1 MSASNT
7 VKSARKS
14 LSWLLAIIVGL
25 TGLIAVGSLSDENAS
40 FTPKLALDLQGGTQV
55 ILSPLLL
62 DGQAVT
68 PEQLDQAV
76 SIIRQRVDASGVS
89 ESQVITQGD
98 RNIIVSIPGVPDEN
112 TLALIKASA
121 KLEFRAV
128 LVTSVGAPS
137 SSVDGGD
144 QAVEGES
151 TEGDATAEEPAPE
164 ESAPA
169 EQAPNVP
176 NAAPTDPS
184 DLNWVTP
191 ELQSEF
197 DALDCASS
205 FRQPGQVDDPTVPLI
220 TCDVTGTQKYI
231 LGPVEVE
238 GANISDASNGT
249 VQSQTG
255 ASTNTW
261 AVNLD
266 FDGIGTQ
273 AFADVTQ
280 RLFPLAAPRNQFAIT
295 LDGFVI
301 TAPATQAVITGGSAQ
316 ITGNFDRD
324 SSKVLADQLKYGSL
338 PIGFEVESQ
347 ENISASLGSEQLT
360 NGLIAGLI
368 GLILVVIYS
377 AFQYRGLAIVTVGSL
392 LVAAI
397 LVYLFIAVL
406 SWRQGYR
413 LSLAGVAGLIVAI
426 GITVD
431 SFIVYFERVRDEIRE
446 GRSLEVAVENA
457 WKRALRTIL
466 ASDAVSFTAAATLF
480 LLTVGNVRGFA
491 FTLGLTT
498 IVDLIV
504 VLLFTHPLLQLLART
519 KFFSSGHPW
528 SGFDS
533 KALEASGYVGRGKF
547 RVADSLASGKA
558 EKASKEATKRQTIAE
573 RKAEAA
579 IAAAKK
585 SGDK

>member
-1 MSASNT
+1 LSASNT

-14 LSWLLAIIVGL
+14 LSWMLAILVGL
-25 TGLIAVGSLSDENAS
+25 TALIAVGSLSDENAS

-137 SSVDGGD
+137 SSVDGADPAADGTGT
-144 QAVEGES
+144 EGE
-151 TEGDATAEEPAPE
+151 APAEEPAPE
-164 ESAPA
+164 E
-169 EQAPNVP
+169 QAPSVP

-184 DLNWVTP
+184 DMNWVSP
-191 ELQSEF
+191 ELQAEF
-197 DALDCASS
+197 DALDCATP
-205 FRQPGQVDDPTVPLI
+205 FREPGQVDDPTVPLI
-220 TCDVTGTQKYI
+220 TCDVTGTQKFI

-266 FDGIGTQ
+266 FDAAGTQ

-316 ITGNFDRD
+316 ITGTFDKD
-324 SSKVLADQLKYGSL
+324 TSKVLADQLKYGSL
-338 PIGFEVESQ
+338 PIGFEVQSQ

-360 NGLIAGLI
+360 NGVIAAVI
-368 GLILVVIYS
+368 GMILVVAYS
-377 AFQYRGLAIVTVGSL
+377 VFQYRGLAIVTLGSL
-392 LVAAI
+392 IVFAVLTYLV
-397 LVYLFIAVL
+397 VAVL
-406 SWRQGYR
+406 SWRQGFR
-413 LSLAGVAGLIVAI
+413 LSLAGVTGLIVSI

-431 SFIVYFERVRDEIRE
+431 SFIVFFERVRDEIRE
-446 GRSLEVAVENA
+446 GRSLETAVENG
-457 WKRALRTIL
+457 WRKGIRTIL
-466 ASDAVSFTAAATLF
+466 ASDMVSFTAAVTLF

-498 IVDLIV
+498 LIDLLVV
-504 VLLFTHPLLQLLART
+504 VLFTYPMLQLLART
-519 KFFSSGHPW
+519 RFFSSGHPW

-533 KALEASGYVGRGKF
+533 KSLKASGYIGRGQF
-547 RVADSLASGKA
+547 RVSDELASGKV
-558 EKASKEATKRQTIAE
+558 EKAAKEAERRQTIAE
-573 RKAEAA
+573 RKAQAA
-579 IAAAKK
+579 IADAKGK
-585 SGDK
+585 GDN

>member
-1 MSASNT
+1 LAASNT

-14 LSWLLAIIVGL
+14 LIWLLVIIFGL
-25 TGLIAVGSLSDENAS
+25 AGLIGFGSTTDENAS

-68 PEQLDQAV
+68 TEQLDQAV

-89 ESQVITQGD
+89 ESQVTTQGD
-98 RNIIVSIPGVPDEN
+98 TNIIVSIPGVPDEN

-121 KLEFRAV
+121 KLEFRPV
-128 LVTSVGAPS
+128 LITSAGTPT
-137 SSVDGGD
+137 SSVDGT
-144 QAVEGES
+144 ES
-151 TEGDATAEEPAPE
+151 EDPEASETPAPE
-164 ESAPA
+164 ESPA
-169 EQAPNVP
+169 AEPPA
-176 NAAPTDPS
+176 AAPVDGS
-184 DLNWVTP
+184 DLNWITP
-191 ELQSEF
+191 EIQKAF
-197 DALDCASS
+197 DELDCASS
-205 FRQPGQVDDPTVPLI
+205 FREPGQIDDPSVPLV
-220 TCDVTGTQKYI
+220 TCDVNGLTKFI
-231 LGPVEVE
+231 LGPVEVD

-249 VQSQTG
+249 VTSSTG

-261 AVNLD
+261 AVNLE
-266 FDGIGTQ
+266 FDEVGT
-273 AFADVTQ
+273 AGFSTVTQ
-280 RLFPLAAPRNQFAIT
+280 RLFPLEIPRNQFAIT
-295 LDGFVI
+295 LDGYVI
-301 TAPATQAVITGGSAQ
+301 TAPTTQAVITNGSAQ
-316 ITGNFDRD
+316 ITGSFDRD

-338 PIGFEVESQ
+338 PIGFEVQSQ
-347 ENISASLGSEQLT
+347 ENISATLGQDQLT
-360 NGLIAGLI
+360 SGLLAGLI

-392 LVAAI
+392 LVAGV
-397 LVYLFIAVL
+397 LVYLLIAFL

-413 LSLAGVAGLIVAI
+413 LSMAGVAGLIVAI

-446 GRSLEVAVENA
+446 GRNLEVAVENA
-457 WKRALRTIL
+457 WRRSIRTIL

-504 VLLFTHPLLQLLART
+504 VLLFTHPLLTLLART

-533 KALEASGYVGRGKF
+533 KSLKASGYVGRGQF
-547 RVADSLASGKA
+547 RVAPRLSSGKIL
-558 EKASKEATKRQTIAE
+558 KVSKEAATRQTIAE
-573 RKAEAA
+573 RKAQAA
-579 IAAAKK
+579 IQEA
-585 SGDK
+585 DKTGGN

>member
-1 MSASNT
+1 LSVSNT

-14 LSWLLAIIVGL
+14 LSWLLAIIIGL
-25 TGLIAVGSLSDENAS
+25 TALIAVGSLSDENAS

-62 DGQAVT
+62 DGAAVT
-68 PEQLDQAV
+68 TEQLDQAV

-89 ESQVITQGD
+89 EAQVVTQGD

-128 LVTSVGAPS
+128 LLASVGIPT
-137 SSVDGGD
+137 SSVDGGEFSLD
-144 QAVEGES
+144 GEADLDES
-151 TEGDATAEEPAPE
+151 LGGELDEDVPAEAE
-164 ESAPA
+164 APA
-169 EQAPNVP
+169 QP

-184 DLNWVTP
+184 DLNWITP
-191 ELQSEF
+191 ELREAF
-197 DALDCASS
+197 DALDCATA
-205 FRQPGQVDDPTVPLI
+205 FRTPGQVDDPTIPLI
-220 TCDVTGTQKYI
+220 TCDVTGTEKYI

-249 VQSQTG
+249 VQTQTG

-266 FDGIGTQ
+266 FDGLGTQ
-273 AFADVTQ
+273 AFATVTQ
-280 RLFPLAAPRNQFAIT
+280 RLFPLATPRNQFAIT

-301 TAPATQAVITGGSAQ
+301 TAPATQAVITNGSAQ

-368 GLILVVIYS
+368 GLLLVIIYS
-377 AFQYRGLAIVTVGSL
+377 AFQYRGLAIVTIGSL
-392 LVAAI
+392 LIAAVV
-397 LVYLFIAVL
+397 VYLFIAVL

-413 LSLAGVAGLIVAI
+413 LSLAGVTGLIVAI

-504 VLLFTHPLLQLLART
+504 VLLFTHPILQLLART

-533 KALEASGYVGRGKF
+533 KALKASGYAGRGKF
-547 RVADSLASGKA
+547 RVAESLASGKA

-573 RKAEAA
+573 RKAEMALA
-579 IAAAKK
+579 EAKK
-585 SGDK
+585 TGEK

>member
-1 MSASNT
+1 VSTNAT

-14 LSWLLAIIVGL
+14 LTWLLVIIFSLVGL
-25 TGLIAVGSLSDENAS
+25 LAVGSLSDENAS
-40 FTPKLALDLQGGTQV
+40 FTPKLALDLQGGTQI

-62 DGQAVT
+62 DGAEVT
-68 PEQLDQAV
+68 VEQLDQAV

-98 RNIIVSIPGVPDEN
+98 RNIIVSIPGIPDEN
-112 TLALIKASA
+112 TLKLIKASA

-128 LVTSVGAPS
+128 LVTSVGTPTS
-137 SSVDGGD
+137 SLDLGAEAGAGLEGSDGSLD
-144 QAVEGES
+144 EPLV
-151 TEGDATAEEPAPE
+151 TEEPAA
-164 ESAPA
+164 S
-169 EQAPNVP
+169 VP
-176 NAAPTDPS
+176 NAAPTSPS
-184 DLNWVTP
+184 DLNWITP
-191 ELQSEF
+191 ELQKEY
-197 DALDCASS
+197 DELDCASQ
-205 FRQPGQVDDPTVPLI
+205 FREPGQVDDATMPLV
-220 TCDVTGTQKYI
+220 TCDVDGFAKFI

-238 GANISDASNGT
+238 GSRISDASNGT

-266 FDGIGTQ
+266 FDGVGTE
-273 AFADVTQ
+273 AFGAVTQ
-280 RLFPLAAPRNQFAIT
+280 RLFPLSEPQNQFAIT

-301 TAPATQAVITGGSAQ
+301 TAPATQAVITNGSAQ

-347 ENISASLGSEQLT
+347 ENISATLGSEQLT

-392 LVAAI
+392 LIAGL

-446 GRSLEVAVENA
+446 GRNLEVAVENA
-457 WKRALRTIL
+457 WKRAIRTIL
-466 ASDAVSFTAAATLF
+466 ASDAVSFTAATTLF

-498 IVDLIV
+498 IVDLMV
-504 VLLFTHPLLQLLART
+504 VLLFTHPLLKLLART

-533 KALEASGYVGRGKF
+533 KALKAAGYQGRGQF
-547 RVADSLASGKA
+547 RVAESLSSGKA
-558 EKASKEATKRQTIAE
+558 EKASKEAAKRQTIAE
-573 RKAEAA
+573 RKAQAA
-579 IAAAKK
+579 ILAAEKTGGK
-585 SGDK
+585 

>member
-1 MSASNT
+1 LAASST

-14 LSWLLAIIVGL
+14 LIWLLVIIFGL
-25 TGLIAVGSLSDENAS
+25 AGLIGFGSTTDENAS
-40 FTPKLALDLQGGTQV
+40 FTPKLALDLQGGTQI

-68 PEQLDQAV
+68 TEQLDQAV

-89 ESQVITQGD
+89 ESQVTTQGD
-98 RNIIVSIPGVPDEN
+98 TNIIVSIPGIPDEN

-121 KLEFRAV
+121 KLEFRPV
-128 LVTSVGAPS
+128 LITSAGTPTAE
-137 SSVDGGD
+137 VDGAGTSD
-144 QAVEGES
+144 P
-151 TEGDATAEEPAPE
+151 DATESPAPE
-164 ESAPA
+164 ETPA
-169 EQAPNVP
+169 AEEPTAS
-176 NAAPTDPS
+176 PTDGS
-184 DLNWVTP
+184 DLNWITP
-191 ELQSEF
+191 EIQKEF
-197 DALDCASS
+197 DDLDCASV
-205 FRQPGQVDDPTVPLI
+205 FREPGQIDDPAVPLV
-220 TCDVTGTQKYI
+220 TCDVNGFTKFI
-231 LGPVEVE
+231 LGPVEVD

-249 VQSQTG
+249 VTSSTG

-261 AVNLD
+261 AVNLE
-266 FDGIGTQ
+266 FDEVGTEG
-273 AFADVTQ
+273 FSTVTQ
-280 RLFPLAAPRNQFAIT
+280 RLFPLEQPRNQFAIT

-301 TAPATQAVITGGSAQ
+301 TAPTTQAVITNGSAQ
-316 ITGNFDRD
+316 ITGSFDRD

-338 PIGFEVESQ
+338 PIGFEVQSQ
-347 ENISASLGSEQLT
+347 ENISATLGQDQLT
-360 NGLIAGLI
+360 SGLLAGLI

-392 LVAAI
+392 LVAAV
-397 LVYLFIAVL
+397 LVYLLIAFL

-413 LSLAGVAGLIVAI
+413 LSMAGVAGLIVAI

-446 GRSLEVAVENA
+446 GRNLEVAVENA
-457 WKRALRTIL
+457 WKRSIRTIL

-504 VLLFTHPLLQLLART
+504 VFLFTHPLLRLLART
-519 KFFSSGHPW
+519 KFFSSGNPW

-533 KALEASGYVGRGKF
+533 KALKASGYVGRGQF
-547 RVADSLASGKA
+547 RVAPTLSQGKA
-558 EKASKEATKRQTIAE
+558 LKVSKEAATRQTIAE
-573 RKAEAA
+573 RKAQAALEEAD
-579 IAAAKK
+579 K
-585 SGDK
+585 SGGN

>member
-1 MSASNT
+1 MSTNAT

-14 LSWLLAIIVGL
+14 LTWLLVIIFSLVGL
-25 TGLIAVGSLSDENAS
+25 LAVGSLSDENAS
-40 FTPKLALDLQGGTQV
+40 FTPKLALDLQGGTQI

-62 DGQAVT
+62 DGAEVT
-68 PEQLDQAV
+68 VEQLDQAV

-98 RNIIVSIPGVPDEN
+98 RNIIVSIPGIPDEN
-112 TLALIKASA
+112 TLKLIKASA

-128 LVTSVGAPS
+128 LVTSVGTPTS
-137 SSVDGGD
+137 SLDLGAEAGAGLEGSDGSLD
-144 QAVEGES
+144 EPLV
-151 TEGDATAEEPAPE
+151 TEEPAA
-164 ESAPA
+164 S
-169 EQAPNVP
+169 VP
-176 NAAPTDPS
+176 NAAPTSPS
-184 DLNWVTP
+184 DLNWISP
-191 ELQSEF
+191 ELQKEY
-197 DALDCASS
+197 DELDCASQ
-205 FRQPGQVDDPTVPLI
+205 FREPGQVDDATMPLV
-220 TCDVTGTQKYI
+220 TCDVDGFAKFI

-238 GANISDASNGT
+238 GSRISDASNGT

-266 FDGIGTQ
+266 FDGVGTE
-273 AFADVTQ
+273 AFGAVTQ
-280 RLFPLAAPRNQFAIT
+280 RLFPLSEPQNQFAIT

-301 TAPATQAVITGGSAQ
+301 TAPATQAVITNGSAQ

-347 ENISASLGSEQLT
+347 ENISATLGSEQLT

-392 LVAAI
+392 LIAGL

-446 GRSLEVAVENA
+446 GRNLEVAVENA
-457 WKRALRTIL
+457 WKRAIRTIL
-466 ASDAVSFTAAATLF
+466 ASDAVSFTAATTLF

-498 IVDLIV
+498 IVDLMV
-504 VLLFTHPLLQLLART
+504 VLLFTHPLLKLLART

-533 KALEASGYVGRGKF
+533 KALKAAGYQGRGQF
-547 RVADSLASGKA
+547 RVAESLSSGKA
-558 EKASKEATKRQTIAE
+558 EKASKEAAKRQTIAE
-573 RKAEAA
+573 RKAQAA
-579 IAAAKK
+579 ILAAEKTGGK
-585 SGDK
+585 

>member
-1 MSASNT
+1 MAASST

-14 LSWLLAIIVGL
+14 LAWLFVILAGF
-25 TGLIAVGSLSDENAS
+25 TGLIGFGSLTDENAS

-55 ILSPLLL
+55 ILAPLLL

-68 PEQLDQAV
+68 TEQLDQAV
-76 SIIRQRVDASGVS
+76 AIIRQRVDASGVS

-98 RNIIVSIPGVPDEN
+98 TNIIVSIPGVPDEN

-128 LVTSVGAPS
+128 LVTSQGSALTE
-137 SSVDGGD
+137 VDVTD
-144 QAVEGES
+144 A
-151 TEGDATAEEPAPE
+151 TGDATTAEPT
-164 ESAPA
+164 PA
-169 EQAPNVP
+169 ET
-176 NAAPTDPS
+176 PTAQQPTPVDAS
-184 DLNWVTP
+184 DLNWITP
-191 ELQSEF
+191 EIQKEF
-197 DALDCASS
+197 DELDCSTS
-205 FRQPGQVDDPTVPLI
+205 FREPGQIDDPTIPLV
-220 TCDVTGTQKYI
+220 TCDVSGTAKFI
-231 LGPVEVE
+231 LGPVEVD

-249 VQSQTG
+249 VQSSTG

-261 AVNLD
+261 AVNLE
-266 FDGIGTQ
+266 FDPEGSES
-273 AFADVTQ
+273 FATVTK
-280 RLFPLAAPRNQFAIT
+280 RLFPLEQPRNQFAIT

-301 TAPATQAVITGGSAQ
+301 TAPTTQAVISNGSAQ
-316 ITGNFDRD
+316 ITGSFDRD

-338 PIGFEVESQ
+338 PIGFEVQSQ
-347 ENISASLGSEQLT
+347 ENISATLGQDQLT
-360 NGLIAGLI
+360 SGLLAGLI
-368 GLILVVIYS
+368 GLVLVVIYS

-392 LVAAI
+392 VVAAV
-397 LVYLFIAVL
+397 LVYLLIAFL

-413 LSLAGVAGLIVAI
+413 LSMAGVAGLIVAI

-446 GRSLEVAVENA
+446 GRNLEVAVENA
-457 WKRALRTIL
+457 WKRSIRTIL

-504 VLLFTHPLLQLLART
+504 VVLFTHPLLRLLART

-533 KALEASGYVGRGKF
+533 KALKASGYMGRGQF
-547 RVADSLASGKA
+547 RTATNLSPGKA
-558 EKASKEATKRQTIAE
+558 GKVSKEAATRQTIAE
-573 RKAEAA
+573 RKAQQAAQEAE
-579 IAAAKK
+579 K
-585 SGDK
+585 SGGK

>member
-1 MSASNT
+1 MAASST

-14 LSWLLAIIVGL
+14 LIWLLVIIFGL
-25 TGLIAVGSLSDENAS
+25 AGLIGFGSTTEENAS
-40 FTPKLALDLQGGTQV
+40 FTPKLALDLQGGTQI

-68 PEQLDQAV
+68 TEHLDQAV

-89 ESQVITQGD
+89 ESQVTTQGD
-98 RNIIVSIPGVPDEN
+98 TNIIVSIPGIPDEN

-121 KLEFRAV
+121 KLEFRPV
-128 LVTSVGAPS
+128 LITSAGTPKAE
-137 SSVDGGD
+137 VDGAGTSD
-144 QAVEGES
+144 P
-151 TEGDATAEEPAPE
+151 DATESPAPE
-164 ESAPA
+164 ETPA
-169 EQAPNVP
+169 AEEPTAS
-176 NAAPTDPS
+176 PTDGS
-184 DLNWVTP
+184 DLNWITP
-191 ELQSEF
+191 EIQKEF
-197 DALDCASS
+197 DDLDCASV
-205 FRQPGQVDDPTVPLI
+205 FREPGQIDDPAVPLV
-220 TCDVTGTQKYI
+220 TCDVNGFTKFI
-231 LGPVEVE
+231 LGPVEVD

-249 VQSQTG
+249 VTSSTG

-261 AVNLD
+261 AVNLE
-266 FDGIGTQ
+266 FDEIGTEG
-273 AFADVTQ
+273 FSTVTQ
-280 RLFPLAAPRNQFAIT
+280 RLFPLEQPRNQFAIT

-301 TAPATQAVITGGSAQ
+301 TAPTTQAVITNGSAQ
-316 ITGNFDRD
+316 ITGSFDRE

-338 PIGFEVESQ
+338 PIGFEVQSQ
-347 ENISASLGSEQLT
+347 ENISATLGQDQLT
-360 NGLIAGLI
+360 SGLLAGLI

-392 LVAAI
+392 LVAAV
-397 LVYLFIAVL
+397 LVYLLIAFL

-413 LSLAGVAGLIVAI
+413 LSMAGVAGLIVAI

-431 SFIVYFERVRDEIRE
+431 SFIVYFERVREEIRE
-446 GRSLEVAVENA
+446 GRNLEVAVENA
-457 WKRALRTIL
+457 WKRSIRTIL

-504 VLLFTHPLLQLLART
+504 VLLFTHPLLRLLART

-533 KALEASGYVGRGKF
+533 KALKASGYVGRGQF
-547 RVADSLASGKA
+547 RVAPTLSQGKA
-558 EKASKEATKRQTIAE
+558 LKVSKEAATRQTIAE
-573 RKAEAA
+573 RKAQAALEEAD
-579 IAAAKK
+579 K
-585 SGDK
+585 SGGN

>member
-1 MSASNT
+1 LAASST

-14 LSWLLAIIVGL
+14 LIWLLVIIFGL
-25 TGLIAVGSLSDENAS
+25 AGLIGFGSTTDENAS
-40 FTPKLALDLQGGTQV
+40 FTPKLALDLQGGTQI

-68 PEQLDQAV
+68 TEQLDQAV

-89 ESQVITQGD
+89 ESQVTTQGD
-98 RNIIVSIPGVPDEN
+98 TNIIVSIPGIPDEN

-121 KLEFRAV
+121 KLEFRPV
-128 LVTSVGAPS
+128 LITSAGTPAAQ
-137 SSVDGGD
+137 VDGAETSD
-144 QAVEGES
+144 P
-151 TEGDATAEEPAPE
+151 DATESPAPE
-164 ESAPA
+164 ETPA
-169 EQAPNVP
+169 AEEPTAS
-176 NAAPTDPS
+176 PTDGS
-184 DLNWVTP
+184 DLNWITP
-191 ELQSEF
+191 EIQTEF
-197 DALDCASS
+197 DDLDCASV
-205 FRQPGQVDDPTVPLI
+205 FREPGQIDDPAVPLV
-220 TCDVTGTQKYI
+220 TCDVNGFTKFI
-231 LGPVEVE
+231 LGPVEVD

-249 VQSQTG
+249 VTSSTG

-261 AVNLD
+261 AVNLE
-266 FDGIGTQ
+266 FDEIGTEG
-273 AFADVTQ
+273 FSTVTQ
-280 RLFPLAAPRNQFAIT
+280 RLFPLEQPRNQFAIT

-301 TAPATQAVITGGSAQ
+301 TAPTTQAVITNGSAQ
-316 ITGNFDRD
+316 ITGSFDRE

-338 PIGFEVESQ
+338 PIGFEVQSQ
-347 ENISASLGSEQLT
+347 ENISATLGQDQLT
-360 NGLIAGLI
+360 SGLLAGLI

-392 LVAAI
+392 LVAAV
-397 LVYLFIAVL
+397 LVYLLIAFL

-413 LSLAGVAGLIVAI
+413 LSMAGVAGLIVAI

-446 GRSLEVAVENA
+446 GRNLEVAVENA
-457 WKRALRTIL
+457 WKRSIRTIL

-504 VLLFTHPLLQLLART
+504 VLLFTHPLLRLLART
-519 KFFSSGHPW
+519 RFFSSGHPW

-533 KALEASGYVGRGKF
+533 KALKASGYVGRGQF
-547 RVADSLASGKA
+547 RVAPTLSQGKA
-558 EKASKEATKRQTIAE
+558 LKVSKEAATRQTIAE
-573 RKAEAA
+573 RKAQAALEEAD
-579 IAAAKK
+579 K
-585 SGDK
+585 SGGN

>member
-1 MSASNT
+1 LSVSNT

-14 LSWLLAIIVGL
+14 LSWLLAIIIGL
-25 TGLIAVGSLSDENAS
+25 TALIAVGSLSDENAS

-62 DGQAVT
+62 DGQGVT
-68 PEQLDQAV
+68 TEQLNQAV

-89 ESQVITQGD
+89 ESQVVTQGD

-128 LVTSVGAPS
+128 LLTSVGAPT

-144 QAVEGES
+144 LSVDGEAGAEQAEG
-151 TEGDATAEEPAPE
+151 EEPASEPE
-164 ESAPA
+164 APA
-169 EQAPNVP
+169 EPS
-176 NAAPTDPS
+176 AAPTDPS
-184 DLNWVTP
+184 DLNWITP
-191 ELQSEF
+191 ELREAF
-197 DALDCASS
+197 DALDCATP
-205 FRQPGQVDDPTVPLI
+205 FRVPGQVDDPTVPLI
-220 TCDVTGTQKYI
+220 TCDVTGTEKYI

-249 VQSQTG
+249 VQTSTG

-266 FDGIGTQ
+266 FDGLGTQ
-273 AFADVTQ
+273 AFGAVTQ
-280 RLFPLAAPRNQFAIT
+280 RLFPLADPRNRFAIT

-301 TAPATQAVITGGSAQ
+301 TAPTTQAVITNGSAQ
-316 ITGNFDRD
+316 ITGSFDQD

-347 ENISASLGSEQLT
+347 ENISATLGGEQLS
-360 NGLIAGLI
+360 NGILAAII
-368 GLILVVIYS
+368 GLILVIGYS
-377 AFQYRGLAIVTVGSL
+377 IFQYRGLALVTLGSL
-392 LVAAI
+392 IVAAI
-397 LVYLFIAVL
+397 LVYLVIAVL

-413 LSLAGVAGLIVAI
+413 LSLAGVTGLIVSI

-431 SFIVYFERVRDEIRE
+431 SFIVFFERIKDEIRD
-446 GRSLEVAVENA
+446 GRSLETAVENG
-457 WKRALRTIL
+457 WKRGLRTIL
-466 ASDAVSFTAAATLF
+466 ASDMVSFTAAVSLF

-498 IVDLIV
+498 IIDLVV
-504 VLLFTHPLLQLLART
+504 VLLFTYPFLQLLSRT

-533 KALEASGYVGRGKF
+533 KSLAASGYVGRGQF
-547 RVADSLASGKA
+547 RVASNLASGKA
-558 EKASKEATKRQTIAE
+558 DKVSKEAERRQTIAE
-573 RKAEAA
+573 RKAQAA
-579 IAAAKK
+579 IAEAQKTGEK
-585 SGDK
+585 

>member
-1 MSASNT
+1 MAVSNT

-14 LSWLLAIIVGL
+14 LIWLLVIIFGL
-25 TGLIAVGSLSDENAS
+25 AGLIGFGSTTDENAS

-68 PEQLDQAV
+68 TEQLDQAV

-89 ESQVITQGD
+89 ESQVTTQGD
-98 RNIIVSIPGVPDEN
+98 TNIIVSIPGIPDEN

-121 KLEFRAV
+121 KLEFRPV
-128 LVTSVGAPS
+128 LITSAGTPT
-137 SSVDGGD
+137 SSVDG
-144 QAVEGES
+144 AES
-151 TEGDATAEEPAPE
+151 EDPEATETPTPEESPAAEEPAT
-164 ESAPA
+164 APK
-169 EQAPNVP
+169 
-176 NAAPTDPS
+176 DGS
-184 DLNWVTP
+184 DLNWITP
-191 ELQSEF
+191 EVQKAF
-197 DALDCASS
+197 DDLDCATS
-205 FRQPGQVDDPTVPLI
+205 FREPGQIDDPSVPLV
-220 TCDVTGTQKYI
+220 TCDVNGLSKFI
-231 LGPVEVE
+231 LGPVEVD

-249 VQSQTG
+249 VTSSTG

-261 AVNLD
+261 AVNLE
-266 FDGIGTQ
+266 FDEIGT
-273 AFADVTQ
+273 AGFSTVTQ
-280 RLFPLAAPRNQFAIT
+280 RLFPLEQPRSQFAIT

-301 TAPATQAVITGGSAQ
+301 TAPTTQAVITNGSAQ
-316 ITGNFDRD
+316 ITGSFDRD

-338 PIGFEVESQ
+338 PIGFEVQSQ
-347 ENISASLGSEQLT
+347 ENISATLGQDQLT
-360 NGLIAGLI
+360 SGLLAGLI

-392 LVAAI
+392 LVAGV
-397 LVYLFIAVL
+397 LVYLLIAFL

-413 LSLAGVAGLIVAI
+413 LSMAGVAGLIVAI

-446 GRSLEVAVENA
+446 GRNLEVAVENA
-457 WKRALRTIL
+457 WRRSIRTIL

-504 VLLFTHPLLQLLART
+504 VLLFTHPLLTLLART

-533 KALEASGYVGRGKF
+533 KSLKAAGYVGRGQF
-547 RVADSLASGKA
+547 RVAPSLSSGKVL
-558 EKASKEATKRQTIAE
+558 KVSKEAATRQTIAE
-573 RKAEAA
+573 RKAQAA
-579 IAAAKK
+579 IQEA
-585 SGDK
+585 DKTGGN

>member
-1 MSASNT
+1 LSASNT

-14 LSWLLAIIVGL
+14 LSWMLAIMVGL
-25 TGLIAVGSLSDENAS
+25 TGLIAVGTLTDENAS

-98 RNIIVSIPGVPDEN
+98 RNIIVSIPGVPDDN

-128 LVTSVGAPS
+128 IVTSTGAPTS
-137 SSVDGGD
+137 TVDESG
-144 QAVEGES
+144 ATVEGDS
-151 TEGDATAEEPAPE
+151 TDGAAPTEEPTPE
-164 ESAPA
+164 AA
-169 EQAPNVP
+169 APNVP
-176 NAAPTDPS
+176 TATPTDAS
-184 DLNWVTP
+184 DLNWVSL
-191 ELQSEF
+191 ELQKEF
-197 DALDCASS
+197 DALDCATS
-205 FRQPGQVDDPTVPLI
+205 FREPGQVDDPTIPLI
-220 TCDVTGTQKYI
+220 TCDTSGTQKFI

-238 GANISDASNGT
+238 GANISDATNGT
-249 VQSQTG
+249 VQSSTG

-266 FDGIGTQ
+266 FNETGSQ
-273 AFADVTQ
+273 AFANVTQ
-280 RLFPLAAPRNQFAIT
+280 RLFPLSAPRNQFAIT
-295 LDGFVI
+295 LDGYVI

-316 ITGNFDRD
+316 ITGNFDKD

-338 PIGFEVESQ
+338 PIGFEVQSQ

-360 NGLIAGLI
+360 NGVIAAII
-368 GLILVVIYS
+368 GMILVVGYS
-377 AFQYRGLAIVTVGSL
+377 VFQYRGLAVVTLGSL
-392 LVAAI
+392 IVFAI
-397 LVYLFIAVL
+397 LVYLVVALL
-406 SWRQGYR
+406 SWRQGFR
-413 LSLAGVAGLIVAI
+413 LSLAGVTGLIVSI

-431 SFIVYFERVRDEIRE
+431 SFIVFFERVRDEIRE
-446 GRSLEVAVENA
+446 GRSLETAVENG
-457 WKRALRTIL
+457 WRKGIRTIL
-466 ASDAVSFTAAATLF
+466 ASDMVSFTAAVTLF

-498 IVDLIV
+498 LIDLVVV
-504 VLLFTHPLLQLLART
+504 VLFTYPMLQLLART
-519 KFFSSGHPW
+519 RFFSSGHPW

-533 KALEASGYVGRGKF
+533 KSLKASGYVGRGAF
-547 RVADSLASGKA
+547 RTSDELASGKI
-558 EKASKEATKRQTIAE
+558 EKASREAEKRQSIAE
-573 RKAEAA
+573 RKAQAA
-579 IAAAKK
+579 IAEAKEK
-585 SGDK
+585 GDN

>member
-1 MSASNT
+1 MAASST

-14 LSWLLAIIVGL
+14 LIWLLVIIFGL
-25 TGLIAVGSLSDENAS
+25 AGLIGFGSTTDENAS
-40 FTPKLALDLQGGTQV
+40 FTPKLALDLQGGTQI

-68 PEQLDQAV
+68 TEQLDQAV

-89 ESQVITQGD
+89 ESQVTTQGD
-98 RNIIVSIPGVPDEN
+98 TNIIVSIPGIPDEN

-121 KLEFRAV
+121 KLEFRPV
-128 LVTSVGAPS
+128 LITSAGTPTAE
-137 SSVDGGD
+137 VDGAGTSD
-144 QAVEGES
+144 P
-151 TEGDATAEEPAPE
+151 DATESPAPE
-164 ESAPA
+164 ETPA
-169 EQAPNVP
+169 AEEPTAS
-176 NAAPTDPS
+176 PTDGS
-184 DLNWVTP
+184 DLNWITP
-191 ELQSEF
+191 EIQKEF
-197 DALDCASS
+197 DDLDCASV
-205 FRQPGQVDDPTVPLI
+205 FREPGQIDDPAVPLV
-220 TCDVTGTQKYI
+220 TCDVNGFTKFI
-231 LGPVEVE
+231 LGPVEVD

-249 VQSQTG
+249 VTSSTG

-261 AVNLD
+261 AVNLE
-266 FDGIGTQ
+266 FDEIGTEG
-273 AFADVTQ
+273 FSTVTQ
-280 RLFPLAAPRNQFAIT
+280 RLFPLEQPRNQFAIT

-301 TAPATQAVITGGSAQ
+301 TAPTTQAVITNGSAQ
-316 ITGNFDRD
+316 ITGSFDRE

-338 PIGFEVESQ
+338 PIGFEVQSQ
-347 ENISASLGSEQLT
+347 ENISATLGQDQLT
-360 NGLIAGLI
+360 SGLLAGLI

-392 LVAAI
+392 LVAAV
-397 LVYLFIAVL
+397 LVYLLIAFL

-413 LSLAGVAGLIVAI
+413 LSMAGVAGLIVAI

-446 GRSLEVAVENA
+446 GRNLEVAVENA
-457 WKRALRTIL
+457 WKRSIRTIL

-504 VLLFTHPLLQLLART
+504 VLLFTHPLLRLLART
-519 KFFSSGHPW
+519 RFFSSGHPW

-533 KALEASGYVGRGKF
+533 KALKASGYVGRGQF
-547 RVADSLASGKA
+547 RVAPTLSQGKA
-558 EKASKEATKRQTIAE
+558 LKVSKEAATRQTIAE
-573 RKAEAA
+573 RKAQAALEEAD
-579 IAAAKK
+579 K
-585 SGDK
+585 SGGN

>member
-1 MSASNT
+1 LAASST

-14 LSWLLAIIVGL
+14 LIWLLVIIFGL
-25 TGLIAVGSLSDENAS
+25 AGLIGFGSTTDENAS
-40 FTPKLALDLQGGTQV
+40 FTPKLALDLQGGTQI

-68 PEQLDQAV
+68 TEQLDQAV

-89 ESQVITQGD
+89 ESQVTTQGD
-98 RNIIVSIPGVPDEN
+98 TNIIVSIPGIPDEN

-121 KLEFRAV
+121 KLEFRPV
-128 LVTSVGAPS
+128 LVTSAGTPTAE
-137 SSVDGGD
+137 VDGAENSD
-144 QAVEGES
+144 P
-151 TEGDATAEEPAPE
+151 DATESPAPE
-164 ESAPA
+164 ETPA
-169 EQAPNVP
+169 AEEPTVS
-176 NAAPTDPS
+176 PTDAS
-184 DLNWVTP
+184 DLNWITP
-191 ELQSEF
+191 EIQKQF
-197 DALDCASS
+197 DDLDCASV
-205 FRQPGQVDDPTVPLI
+205 FREPGQIDDPAVPLV
-220 TCDVTGTQKYI
+220 TCDVNGFTKFI
-231 LGPVEVE
+231 LGPVEVD

-249 VQSQTG
+249 VTSSTG

-261 AVNLD
+261 AVNLE
-266 FDGIGTQ
+266 FDEIGTEG
-273 AFADVTQ
+273 FSTVTQ
-280 RLFPLAAPRNQFAIT
+280 RLFPLEQPRNQFAIT

-301 TAPATQAVITGGSAQ
+301 TAPTTQAVITNGSAQ
-316 ITGNFDRD
+316 ITGSFDRE

-338 PIGFEVESQ
+338 PIGFEVQSQ
-347 ENISASLGSEQLT
+347 ENISATLGQDQLT
-360 NGLIAGLI
+360 SGLLAGLI

-392 LVAAI
+392 LVAAV
-397 LVYLFIAVL
+397 LVYLLIAFL

-413 LSLAGVAGLIVAI
+413 LSMAGVAGLIVAI

-446 GRSLEVAVENA
+446 GRNLEVAVENA
-457 WKRALRTIL
+457 WKRSIRTIL

-504 VLLFTHPLLQLLART
+504 VLLFTHPLLRLLART

-533 KALEASGYVGRGKF
+533 KALKASGYVGRGQF
-547 RVADSLASGKA
+547 RVAPTLSQGKA
-558 EKASKEATKRQTIAE
+558 LKVSKEAATRQTIAE
-573 RKAEAA
+573 RKAQAALEEAD
-579 IAAAKK
+579 K
-585 SGDK
+585 SGGN

>member
-7 VKSARKS
+7 VRSARKS
-14 LSWLLAIIVGL
+14 LSWLLAILVGL

-137 SSVDGGD
+137 TSIDSGD
-144 QAVEGES
+144 QSVEGES
-151 TEGDATAEEPAPE
+151 TQGEAPTE
-164 ESAPA
+164 ESTPD
-169 EQAPNVP
+169 EPAPNVP
-176 NAAPTDPS
+176 SAAPTDPS

-191 ELQSEF
+191 ELQAQF
-197 DALDCASS
+197 DALDCSTA
-205 FRQPGQVDDPTVPLI
+205 FREPGQVDDPTVPLI
-220 TCDVTGTQKYI
+220 TCDVTGTQKFI

-238 GANISDASNGT
+238 GANIADASNGT

-266 FDGIGTQ
+266 FDAAGTQ

-280 RLFPLAAPRNQFAIT
+280 RLFPLTEPRNQFAIT

-347 ENISASLGSEQLT
+347 ENISASLGSEQLQ
-360 NGLIAGLI
+360 NGVLAAVI
-368 GLILVVIYS
+368 GLVLVLAYS
-377 AFQYRGLAIVTVGSL
+377 VFQYRGLAVITLGSL
-392 LVAAI
+392 IVAGI
-397 LVYLFIAVL
+397 LVYLVIAVL

-413 LSLAGVAGLIVAI
+413 LSLAGVTGLIVSI
-426 GITVD
+426 GVTVD
-431 SFIVYFERVRDEIRE
+431 SFIVFFERVRDEIRE
-446 GRSLEVAVENA
+446 GRSLETAVENG
-457 WKRALRTIL
+457 WKRGIRTII
-466 ASDAVSFTAAATLF
+466 ASNTVSFTAAVSLF

-498 IVDLIV
+498 LVNLIV
-504 VLLFTHPLLQLLART
+504 VTLFTYPFLRILARA

-533 KALEASGYVGRGKF
+533 KQLKASGYIGRGQF
-547 RVADSLASGKA
+547 RKA
-558 EKASKEATKRQTIAE
+558 ETVAAGKIEKSSGEAERRQTIAE
-573 RKAEAA
+573 RKAMAA
-579 IAAAKK
+579 IAEAEKK
-585 SGDK
+585 GDK

>member
-1 MSASNT
+1 MAASST

-14 LSWLLAIIVGL
+14 LIWLLVIIFGL
-25 TGLIAVGSLSDENAS
+25 AGLIGFGSTTDENAS
-40 FTPKLALDLQGGTQV
+40 FTPKLALDLQGGTQI

-68 PEQLDQAV
+68 TEQLDQAV

-98 RNIIVSIPGVPDEN
+98 TNIIVSIPGIPDEN

-121 KLEFRAV
+121 KLEFRPV
-128 LVTSVGAPS
+128 LITSAGTPTAE
-137 SSVDGGD
+137 VDGAGTSD
-144 QAVEGES
+144 P
-151 TEGDATAEEPAPE
+151 DATESPAPGETPAAEEPTA
-164 ESAPA
+164 S
-169 EQAPNVP
+169 
-176 NAAPTDPS
+176 PTDGS
-184 DLNWVTP
+184 DLNWITP
-191 ELQSEF
+191 EIQKEF
-197 DALDCASS
+197 DDLDCASV
-205 FRQPGQVDDPTVPLI
+205 FREPGQIDDPAVPLV
-220 TCDVTGTQKYI
+220 TCDVNGFTKFI
-231 LGPVEVE
+231 LGPVEVD

-249 VQSQTG
+249 VTSSTG

-261 AVNLD
+261 AVNLE
-266 FDGIGTQ
+266 FDEIGTEG
-273 AFADVTQ
+273 FSTVTQ
-280 RLFPLAAPRNQFAIT
+280 RLFPLEQPRNQFAIT

-301 TAPATQAVITGGSAQ
+301 TAPTTQAVITNGSAQ
-316 ITGNFDRD
+316 ITGSFDRE

-338 PIGFEVESQ
+338 PIGFEVQSQ
-347 ENISASLGSEQLT
+347 ENISATLGQDQLT
-360 NGLIAGLI
+360 SGLLAGLI

-392 LVAAI
+392 LVAAV
-397 LVYLFIAVL
+397 LVYLLIAFL

-413 LSLAGVAGLIVAI
+413 LSMAGVAGLIVAI

-446 GRSLEVAVENA
+446 GRNLEVAVENA
-457 WKRALRTIL
+457 WKRSIRTIL

-504 VLLFTHPLLQLLART
+504 VLLFTHPLLRLLART
-519 KFFSSGHPW
+519 RFFSSGHPW

-533 KALEASGYVGRGKF
+533 KALKASGYVGRGQF
-547 RVADSLASGKA
+547 RVAPTLSQGKA
-558 EKASKEATKRQTIAE
+558 LKVSKEAATRQTIAE
-573 RKAEAA
+573 RKAQAALEEAD
-579 IAAAKK
+579 K
-585 SGDK
+585 SGGN

>member
-1 MSASNT
+1 MAASST

-14 LSWLLAIIVGL
+14 LIWLLVIIFGL
-25 TGLIAVGSLSDENAS
+25 AGLIGFGSTTDENAS

-68 PEQLDQAV
+68 TEQLDQAV

-89 ESQVITQGD
+89 ESQVTTQGD
-98 RNIIVSIPGVPDEN
+98 TNIIVSIPGIPDEN

-121 KLEFRAV
+121 KLEFRPV
-128 LVTSVGAPS
+128 LVTSAGTPTAEVDDTETSDPDATESPAPVETPAAEQPTAS
-137 SSVDGGD
+137 PVDG
-144 QAVEGES
+144 
-151 TEGDATAEEPAPE
+151 
-164 ESAPA
+164 
-169 EQAPNVP
+169 
-176 NAAPTDPS
+176 S

-191 ELQSEF
+191 EIQKEF
-197 DALDCASS
+197 DDLDCASV
-205 FRQPGQVDDPTVPLI
+205 FREPGQIDDPAVPLV
-220 TCDVTGTQKYI
+220 TCDVNGFTKFI
-231 LGPVEVE
+231 LGPVEVD

-249 VQSQTG
+249 ITSSTG

-261 AVNLD
+261 AVNLE
-266 FDGIGTQ
+266 FDEVGTEG
-273 AFADVTQ
+273 FSKVTQ
-280 RLFPLAAPRNQFAIT
+280 RLFPLEQPRNQFAIT

-301 TAPATQAVITGGSAQ
+301 TAPTTQAVITNGSAQ
-316 ITGNFDRD
+316 ITGSFDRD

-338 PIGFEVESQ
+338 PIGFEVQSQ
-347 ENISASLGSEQLT
+347 ENISATLGQDQLT
-360 NGLIAGLI
+360 SGLLAGLI

-392 LVAAI
+392 LVAAV
-397 LVYLFIAVL
+397 LVYLLIAFL

-413 LSLAGVAGLIVAI
+413 LSMAGVAGLIVAI

-446 GRSLEVAVENA
+446 GRNLEVAVENA
-457 WKRALRTIL
+457 WKRSIRTIL

-504 VLLFTHPLLQLLART
+504 VLLFTHPLLRLLART

-533 KALEASGYVGRGKF
+533 KALKASGYVGRGQF
-547 RVADSLASGKA
+547 RVAPTLSQGKA
-558 EKASKEATKRQTIAE
+558 LKVSKEAATRQTIAE
-573 RKAEAA
+573 RKAQAALEEAD
-579 IAAAKK
+579 K
-585 SGDK
+585 SGGN

>member
-1 MSASNT
+1 LSASNN

-14 LSWLLAIIVGL
+14 LTWLLVIILGL

-68 PEQLDQAV
+68 SEQLDQAV

-89 ESQVITQGD
+89 ESQVTTQGD

-128 LVTSVGAPS
+128 LVTSAGAPS
-137 SSVDGGD
+137 SSIDGGD
-144 QAVEGES
+144 QAVDGGN
-151 TEGDATAEEPAPE
+151 TDG
-164 ESAPA
+164 SAPD

-176 NAAPTDPS
+176 NASPTDPS
-184 DLNWVTP
+184 DLNWVSP
-191 ELQSEF
+191 ELQAEF

-205 FRQPGQVDDPTVPLI
+205 FREPGQVDDPTVPLI
-220 TCDVTGTQKYI
+220 TCDVTGTQKFI

-266 FDGIGTQ
+266 FDSLGSQ

-301 TAPATQAVITGGSAQ
+301 TAPATQAVITNGSAQ

-338 PIGFEVESQ
+338 PIGFEVQSQ

-360 NGLIAGLI
+360 NGIIAAVI
-368 GLILVVIYS
+368 GMILVIAYS
-377 AFQYRGLAIVTVGSL
+377 VFQYRGLAIVTLGSL
-392 LVAAI
+392 IVFAI
-397 LVYLFIAVL
+397 LVYLVVAFL
-406 SWRQGYR
+406 SWRQGFR
-413 LSLAGVAGLIVAI
+413 LSLAGVTGLIVSI

-431 SFIVYFERVRDEIRE
+431 SFIVFFERVRDEIRE
-446 GRSLEVAVENA
+446 GRPLETAVENG
-457 WKRALRTIL
+457 WRKGIRTIL
-466 ASDAVSFTAAATLF
+466 ASDMVSFTAAVTLF

-498 IVDLIV
+498 LIDLIV
-504 VLLFTHPLLQLLART
+504 VVLFTYPLLQLLART
-519 KFFSSGHPW
+519 RFFSSGHPW

-533 KALEASGYVGRGKF
+533 KSLKASGYVGRGEF
-547 RVADSLASGKA
+547 RVSESLASGKA
-558 EKASKEATKRQTIAE
+558 DKASKEAEKRQTIAE
-573 RKAEAA
+573 RKAQAA
-579 IAAAKK
+579 IADAQRK
-585 SGDK
+585 SEN

>member
-1 MSASNT
+1 MSASNS
-7 VKSARKS
+7 VKSARRS
-14 LSWLLAIIVGL
+14 LSWMLAIIVGFA
-25 TGLIAVGSLSDENAS
+25 GLIAVGSLTDENAS

-62 DGQAVT
+62 DGQDVT

-98 RNIIVSIPGVPDEN
+98 RNIIVSIPGIPDDN

-128 LVTSVGAPS
+128 LVTSTGAPS
-137 SSVDGGD
+137 SSVD
-144 QAVEGES
+144 QPETPVEGE
-151 TEGDATAEEPAPE
+151 TTDGKATPESPAPE
-164 ESAPA
+164 AV
-169 EQAPNVP
+169 APNVP
-176 NAAPTDPS
+176 TATPTDAS
-184 DLNWVTP
+184 DLNWVSLD
-191 ELQSEF
+191 LQKQF

-205 FRQPGQVDDPTVPLI
+205 FREPGQVDDPTIPLI
-220 TCDVTGTQKYI
+220 TCDTTGTQKFI

-249 VQSQTG
+249 VQSSTG

-266 FDGIGTQ
+266 FDASGTQ

-280 RLFPLAAPRNQFAIT
+280 RLFPLTSPRNQFAIT
-295 LDGFVI
+295 LDGYVI

-338 PIGFEVESQ
+338 PIGFEVQSQ

-360 NGLIAGLI
+360 NGVIAAII
-368 GLILVVIYS
+368 GMILVVAYS
-377 AFQYRGLAIVTVGSL
+377 VFQYRGLAIVTLGSL
-392 LVAAI
+392 IVFAI
-397 LVYLFIAVL
+397 LVYLVVAVL
-406 SWRQGYR
+406 SWRQGFR
-413 LSLAGVAGLIVAI
+413 LSLAGVTGLIVSI

-431 SFIVYFERVRDEIRE
+431 SFIVFFERVRDEIRE
-446 GRSLEVAVENA
+446 GRSLETAVENG
-457 WKRALRTIL
+457 WRKGIRTIL
-466 ASDAVSFTAAATLF
+466 ASDMVSFTAAVTLF

-498 IVDLIV
+498 LIDLVVV
-504 VLLFTHPLLQLLART
+504 VLFTYPMLQLLART
-519 KFFSSGHPW
+519 RFFSSGHPW

-533 KALEASGYVGRGKF
+533 KSLKASGYVGRGGF
-547 RVADSLASGKA
+547 RVSEDLASGKA
-558 EKASKEATKRQTIAE
+558 EKASKEAEKRQSIAE
-573 RKAEAA
+573 RKALAA
-579 IAAAKK
+579 LADAKGK
-585 SGDK
+585 GDN

>member
-1 MSASNT
+1 MAASNT

-14 LSWLLAIIVGL
+14 LIWLLVIIFGL
-25 TGLIAVGSLSDENAS
+25 AGLIGFGSTTDENAS
-40 FTPKLALDLQGGTQV
+40 FTPKLALDLQGGTQI

-68 PEQLDQAV
+68 TEQLDQAV

-98 RNIIVSIPGVPDEN
+98 TNIIVSIPGIPDEN

-121 KLEFRAV
+121 KLEFRPV
-128 LVTSVGAPS
+128 LVTSAGTPTAA
-137 SSVDGGD
+137 VDGSETSD
-144 QAVEGES
+144 P
-151 TEGDATAEEPAPE
+151 DATETPAPE
-164 ESAPA
+164 ETPVAEAPSA
-169 EQAPNVP
+169 V
-176 NAAPTDPS
+176 PTDGS
-184 DLNWVTP
+184 DLNWITP
-191 ELQSEF
+191 EIQKEF
-197 DALDCASS
+197 DDLDCASV
-205 FRQPGQVDDPTVPLI
+205 FREPGQIDDPTVPLV
-220 TCDVTGTQKYI
+220 TCDVNGLSKFI
-231 LGPVEVE
+231 LGPVEVD

-249 VQSQTG
+249 VTSSTG

-261 AVNLD
+261 AVNLE
-266 FDGIGTQ
+266 FDEVGTVG
-273 AFADVTQ
+273 FSTVTQ
-280 RLFPLAAPRNQFAIT
+280 RLFPLELPRNQFAIT

-301 TAPATQAVITGGSAQ
+301 TAPTTQAVITNGSAQ
-316 ITGNFDRD
+316 ITGSFDRD

-338 PIGFEVESQ
+338 PIGFEVQSQ
-347 ENISASLGSEQLT
+347 ENISATLGQDQLT
-360 NGLIAGLI
+360 SGLLAGLI

-392 LVAAI
+392 LVAAV
-397 LVYLFIAVL
+397 LVYLLIAFL

-413 LSLAGVAGLIVAI
+413 LSMAGVAGLIVAI

-446 GRSLEVAVENA
+446 GRNLEVAVENA
-457 WKRALRTIL
+457 WKRSIRTIL

-504 VLLFTHPLLQLLART
+504 VLLFTHPLLRLLART

-533 KALEASGYVGRGKF
+533 KALKASGYVGRGQF
-547 RVADSLASGKA
+547 RVAPTLSQGKA
-558 EKASKEATKRQTIAE
+558 LKVSKEAATRQTIAE
-573 RKAEAA
+573 RKAQAA
-579 IAAAKK
+579 LEEVDK
-585 SGDK
+585 SGGN

>member
-1 MSASNT
+1 LSVSNT

-14 LSWLLAIIVGL
+14 LSWLLAIVIGL
-25 TGLIAVGSLSDENAS
+25 TALIAVGSLSDENAS

-62 DGQAVT
+62 DGAAVT
-68 PEQLDQAV
+68 TEQLDQAV

-89 ESQVITQGD
+89 EAQVVTQGD

-144 QAVEGES
+144 LSVDGEAIVDETTGEPVVTEPEVQAE
-151 TEGDATAEEPAPE
+151 
-164 ESAPA
+164 
-169 EQAPNVP
+169 P

-184 DLNWVTP
+184 DLNWITP
-191 ELQSEF
+191 ELREAF
-197 DALDCASS
+197 DALDCATP
-205 FRQPGQVDDPTVPLI
+205 FRAPGQVDDPLIPLI
-220 TCDVTGTQKYI
+220 TCDVTGTEKFI

-249 VQSQTG
+249 VQTQTG

-266 FDGIGTQ
+266 FDGAGTQ

-316 ITGNFDRD
+316 ITGNFDRE

-368 GLILVVIYS
+368 GLFLVIVYS

-397 LVYLFIAVL
+397 VVYLFIAVL

-413 LSLAGVAGLIVAI
+413 LSLAGVTGLIVAI

-504 VLLFTHPLLQLLART
+504 VLLFTHPMLQLLART

-533 KALEASGYVGRGKF
+533 KALKASGYAGRGKF
-547 RVADSLASGKA
+547 RVSEGLASGKA
-558 EKASKEATKRQTIAE
+558 LKASKEATKRQTIAE
-573 RKAEAA
+573 RKAEMA
-579 IAAAKK
+579 IAEAKK
-585 SGDK
+585 TGEK

>member
-1 MSASNT
+1 LSVSNT

-14 LSWLLAIIVGL
+14 LSWLLAIIIGL
-25 TGLIAVGSLSDENAS
+25 TALIAVGSLSDENAS

-62 DGQAVT
+62 DGQGVT
-68 PEQLDQAV
+68 TEQLNQAV

-89 ESQVITQGD
+89 ESQVVTQGD

-128 LVTSVGAPS
+128 LLTSVGAPT

-144 QAVEGES
+144 QAVDGETGAEQAEG
-151 TEGDATAEEPAPE
+151 EEPAAE
-164 ESAPA
+164 AESPA
-169 EQAPNVP
+169 EPS
-176 NAAPTDPS
+176 AAPTDPS
-184 DLNWVTP
+184 DLNWITP
-191 ELQSEF
+191 ELRETF
-197 DALDCASS
+197 DALDCATA
-205 FRQPGQVDDPTVPLI
+205 FRVPGQVDDPTVPLI
-220 TCDVTGTQKYI
+220 TCDVTGTEKYI

-249 VQSQTG
+249 VQTSTG

-266 FDGIGTQ
+266 FDGVGTQ
-273 AFADVTQ
+273 SFGAVTQ
-280 RLFPLAAPRNQFAIT
+280 RLFPLADPRNRFAIT

-301 TAPATQAVITGGSAQ
+301 TAPTTQAVITNGSAQ
-316 ITGNFDRD
+316 ITGSFDQD

-347 ENISASLGSEQLT
+347 ENISATLGSEQLS
-360 NGLIAGLI
+360 NGVLAAII
-368 GLILVVIYS
+368 GLILVVGYS
-377 AFQYRGLAIVTVGSL
+377 IFQYRGLALVTLGSL
-392 LVAAI
+392 IVAAI
-397 LVYLFIAVL
+397 LVYLVIAVL

-413 LSLAGVAGLIVAI
+413 LSLAGVTGLIVSI

-431 SFIVYFERVRDEIRE
+431 SFIVFFERIKDEIRD
-446 GRSLEVAVENA
+446 GRSLETAVENG
-457 WKRALRTIL
+457 WKRGLRTIL
-466 ASDAVSFTAAATLF
+466 ASDMVSFTAAVSLF

-498 IVDLIV
+498 IIDLVV
-504 VLLFTHPLLQLLART
+504 VLLFTYPFLQLLSRT

-533 KALEASGYVGRGKF
+533 KSLAASGYVGRGQF
-547 RVADSLASGKA
+547 RVSQNLASGKA
-558 EKASKEATKRQTIAE
+558 DKVSKEAERRQTIAE
-573 RKAEAA
+573 RKAQAA
-579 IAAAKK
+579 IAEAKK
-585 SGDK
+585 TGEK

>member
-1 MSASNT
+1 MSASNN

-14 LSWLLAIIVGL
+14 LTWLLVIILGL

-68 PEQLDQAV
+68 SEQLDQAV

-89 ESQVITQGD
+89 ESQVTTQGD

-128 LVTSVGAPS
+128 LVTSAGAPS
-137 SSVDGGD
+137 SSIDGGD
-144 QAVEGES
+144 QAVDGGN
-151 TEGDATAEEPAPE
+151 TDG
-164 ESAPA
+164 SAPD

-176 NAAPTDPS
+176 NASPTDPS
-184 DLNWVTP
+184 DLNWVSP
-191 ELQSEF
+191 ELQAEF

-205 FRQPGQVDDPTVPLI
+205 FREPGQVDDPTVPLI
-220 TCDVTGTQKYI
+220 TCDVTGTQKFI

-266 FDGIGTQ
+266 FDSLGSQ

-301 TAPATQAVITGGSAQ
+301 TAPATQAVITNGSAQ

-338 PIGFEVESQ
+338 PIGFEVQSQ

-360 NGLIAGLI
+360 NGIIAAVI
-368 GLILVVIYS
+368 GMILVIAYS
-377 AFQYRGLAIVTVGSL
+377 VFQYRGLAIVTLGSL
-392 LVAAI
+392 IVFAT
-397 LVYLFIAVL
+397 LVYLVVAFL
-406 SWRQGYR
+406 SWRQGFR
-413 LSLAGVAGLIVAI
+413 LSLAGVTGLIVSI

-431 SFIVYFERVRDEIRE
+431 SFIVFFERVRDEIRE
-446 GRSLEVAVENA
+446 GRPLETAVENG
-457 WKRALRTIL
+457 WRKGIRTIL
-466 ASDAVSFTAAATLF
+466 ASDMVSFTAAVTLF

-498 IVDLIV
+498 LIDLIV
-504 VLLFTHPLLQLLART
+504 VVLFTYPLLQLLART
-519 KFFSSGHPW
+519 RFFSSGHPW

-533 KALEASGYVGRGKF
+533 KSLKASGYVGRGEF
-547 RVADSLASGKA
+547 RVSESLASGKA
-558 EKASKEATKRQTIAE
+558 DKASKEAEKRQTIAE
-573 RKAEAA
+573 RKAQAA
-579 IAAAKK
+579 IADAQRK
-585 SGDK
+585 SEN

>member
-1 MSASNT
+1 M
-7 VKSARKS
+7 V
-14 LSWLLAIIVGL
+14 VGL
-25 TGLIAVGSLSDENAS
+25 AGLIAVGSLSDENAS

-55 ILSPLLL
+55 ILSPLVL
-62 DGQAVT
+62 DGEAVT

-128 LVTSVGAPS
+128 LVTSSGAAS
-137 SSVDGGD
+137 SAVDESGTT
-144 QAVEGES
+144 VEGEITDGEAS
-151 TEGDATAEEPAPE
+151 AEETAPE
-164 ESAPA
+164 EV
-169 EQAPNVP
+169 APNVP
-176 NAAPTDPS
+176 TATPTDPS
-184 DLNWVTP
+184 DLNWVSL
-191 ELQSEF
+191 ELQKQF
-197 DALDCASS
+197 DALDCSTS
-205 FRQPGQVDDPTVPLI
+205 FREPGQVDDPTIPLI
-220 TCDVTGTQKYI
+220 TCDVSGTQKFI

-249 VQSQTG
+249 VQSSTG

-266 FDGIGTQ
+266 FNETGSQ

-280 RLFPLAAPRNQFAIT
+280 RLFPLSAPRNQFAIT
-295 LDGFVI
+295 LDGYVI

-316 ITGNFDRD
+316 ITGNFDKD

-368 GLILVVIYS
+368 GLVLVVIYS
-377 AFQYRGLAIVTVGSL
+377 AFQYRGLAIVTIGSL
-392 LVAAI
+392 IVAAI

-446 GRSLEVAVENA
+446 GRTLEVAVENA
-457 WKRALRTIL
+457 WTRAIRTIL
-466 ASDAVSFTAAATLF
+466 ASDGVSFTAALTLF

-498 IVDLIV
+498 IIDLIV
-504 VLLFTHPLLQLLART
+504 VLMFTHPLLRLLART
-519 KFFSSGHPW
+519 RFFSSGHPW

-533 KALEASGYVGRGKF
+533 KALGASGYVGRGKF
-547 RVADSLASGKA
+547 RVSDSLASGKV
-558 EKASKEATKRQTIAE
+558 EKASKEAERRQSIAE

-585 SGDK
+585 TGDK

>member
-1 MSASNT
+1 MAASNT

-14 LSWLLAIIVGL
+14 LIWLLVIIFGL
-25 TGLIAVGSLSDENAS
+25 AGLIGFGSTTDENAS
-40 FTPKLALDLQGGTQV
+40 FTPKLALDLQGGTQI

-68 PEQLDQAV
+68 TEQLDQAV

-89 ESQVITQGD
+89 ESQVTTQGD
-98 RNIIVSIPGVPDEN
+98 TNIIVSIPGIPDEN

-121 KLEFRAV
+121 KLEFRPV
-128 LVTSVGAPS
+128 LITSAGTPTAE
-137 SSVDGGD
+137 VDGAGTSD
-144 QAVEGES
+144 P
-151 TEGDATAEEPAPE
+151 DATESPAPE
-164 ESAPA
+164 ETPA
-169 EQAPNVP
+169 AEEPTAS
-176 NAAPTDPS
+176 PTDGS
-184 DLNWVTP
+184 DLNWITP
-191 ELQSEF
+191 EIQKEF
-197 DALDCASS
+197 DDLDCASV
-205 FRQPGQVDDPTVPLI
+205 FREPGQIDDPAVPLV
-220 TCDVTGTQKYI
+220 TCDVNGFTKFI
-231 LGPVEVE
+231 LGPVEVD

-249 VQSQTG
+249 VTSSTG

-261 AVNLD
+261 AVNLE
-266 FDGIGTQ
+266 FDEIGTEG
-273 AFADVTQ
+273 FSTVTQ
-280 RLFPLAAPRNQFAIT
+280 RLFPLEQPRNQFAIT

-301 TAPATQAVITGGSAQ
+301 TAPTTQAVITNGSAQ
-316 ITGNFDRD
+316 ITGSFDRE

-338 PIGFEVESQ
+338 PIGFEVQSQ
-347 ENISASLGSEQLT
+347 ENISATLGQDQLT
-360 NGLIAGLI
+360 SGLLAGLI

-392 LVAAI
+392 LVAAV
-397 LVYLFIAVL
+397 LVYLLIAFL

-413 LSLAGVAGLIVAI
+413 LSMAGVAGLIVAI

-446 GRSLEVAVENA
+446 GRNLEVAVENA
-457 WKRALRTIL
+457 WKRSIRTIL

-504 VLLFTHPLLQLLART
+504 VLMFTHPLLRLLART
-519 KFFSSGHPW
+519 RFFSSGHPW

-533 KALEASGYVGRGKF
+533 KALKASGYVGRGQF
-547 RVADSLASGKA
+547 RVAPTLSQGKA
-558 EKASKEATKRQTIAE
+558 LKVSKEAATRQTIAE
-573 RKAEAA
+573 RKAQAALEEAD
-579 IAAAKK
+579 K
-585 SGDK
+585 SGGN

>member
-14 LSWLLAIIVGL
+14 LSWLLALLVGL

-137 SSVDGGD
+137 SSVDGADPAADGTGT
-144 QAVEGES
+144 EGE
-151 TEGDATAEEPAPE
+151 AAAEEPTPE
-164 ESAPA
+164 
-169 EQAPNVP
+169 EQAPSVP

-184 DLNWVTP
+184 DLNWVSP
-191 ELQSEF
+191 ELQAQF
-197 DALDCASS
+197 DALDCATP
-205 FRQPGQVDDPTVPLI
+205 FREPGQVDDPTVPLI
-220 TCDVTGTQKYI
+220 TCDVTGTQKFI

-266 FDGIGTQ
+266 FDAAGTQ

-280 RLFPLAAPRNQFAIT
+280 RLFPLSEPRNQFAIT

-466 ASDAVSFTAAATLF
+466 ASDAVSFTAATTLF

-547 RVADSLASGKA
+547 RVSSSLASGKA
-558 EKASKEATKRQTIAE
+558 EKASKEANKRQTIAE

-579 IAAAKK
+579 NAAAKK
-585 SGDK
+585 TGDK

>member
-1 MSASNT
+1 MSAPNT

-14 LSWLLAIIVGL
+14 LSWLLALLIGL
-25 TGLIAVGSLSDENAS
+25 TGLIAVGSLSDENSS

-62 DGQAVT
+62 DGEAVT
-68 PEQLDQAV
+68 AEQLDQAV

-98 RNIIVSIPGVPDEN
+98 RNIVVSIPGVPDEN

-137 SSVDGGD
+137 SSVEGGAGTEDG
-144 QAVEGES
+144 QRTEPEASVE
-151 TEGDATAEEPAPE
+151 DPAAAEPAP
-164 ESAPA
+164 
-169 EQAPNVP
+169 NLP
-176 NAAPTDPS
+176 NATPTDPS
-184 DLNWVTP
+184 DLNWVST
-191 ELQSEF
+191 ELQERF

-205 FRQPGQVDDPTVPLI
+205 FREPGQVDDPTVPLI
-220 TCDVTGTQKYI
+220 TCDVTGTQKFI

-249 VQSQTG
+249 VQSSTG

-266 FDGIGTQ
+266 FDSTGSQ

-280 RLFPLAAPRNQFAIT
+280 RLFPLASPRNQFAIT

-316 ITGNFDRD
+316 ITGSFDRD

-347 ENISASLGSEQLT
+347 ENISASLGSEQLQ
-360 NGLIAGLI
+360 NGVLAALI
-368 GLILVVIYS
+368 GLVLVLAYS
-377 AFQYRGLAIVTVGSL
+377 VFQYRGLAVITLGSL
-392 LVAAI
+392 IVAGI
-397 LVYLFIAVL
+397 LVYLIIAVL

-413 LSLAGVAGLIVAI
+413 LSLAGVTGLIVSI
-426 GITVD
+426 GVTVD
-431 SFIVYFERVRDEIRE
+431 SFIVFFERVRDEIRD
-446 GRSLEVAVENA
+446 GRSLETAVENG
-457 WKRALRTIL
+457 WKRGIRTII
-466 ASDAVSFTAAATLF
+466 ASNTVSFTAAISLF

-498 IVDLIV
+498 LVNLLV
-504 VLLFTHPLLQLLART
+504 VALFTFPFLRLLART
-519 KFFSSGHPW
+519 KFFSSGHAW

-533 KALEASGYVGRGKF
+533 KALTAAGYVGRGQF
-547 RVADSLASGKA
+547 RKADSLAAGKLEKSSREA
-558 EKASKEATKRQTIAE
+558 EKRQTIAE
-573 RKAEAA
+573 RNAQSAIAEAE
-579 IAAAKK
+579 KT
-585 SGDK
+585 GDK